1 MSQNLEILK
10 WIKECKIKT
19 NKNQE
24 IEFGDHRFL
33 LDMLLDW
40 PRRLIARKPSQ
51 VGVSL
56 TILMKVLFQG
66 SKKTL
71 SSIYTLPTN
80 PEARE
85 FVLSKVDPL
94 IENSPGLSGL
104 VQKVPF
110 RDKPLYSTTF
120 KRIGGS
126 FYFFR
131 GSWAVWKAQSI
142 DCDILTFD
150 EIDLQK
156 PEIMAMYRE
165 RLTGSSSENIVYSI
179 GNPSI
184 PGFGISELYENS
196 DQREWFIKCSHCKRT
211 QTLSW
216 PDSIEVEKG
225 IYVCKFCH
233 RILYKKDRIDG
244 EWVPKFPSRED
255 HGYAINRLMAPWV
268 SAKDIVEMERI
279 STTKHFYNY
288 CLGLPYIEHGD
299 VLTMQVI
306 RRCLVPELIP
316 TSPQIVAGIDQGD
329 LFHVIIGDAGQ
340 TPPRVLDAK
349 IARSKIELEDILNY
363 YKPAKI
369 VMDMLPSKHLAK
381 ELQEKWSRNVF
392 LLGNLRDFQLS
403 QVRNYLDL
411 NRSQGLLNIE
421 RTESLDR
428 MIDRVKLGQKG
439 LLIADNIFHFRT
451 LADHLSNLIPDFQ
464 ERFGRLR
471 KVWKN
476 CGPDDFAHALNF
488 FLAGCTMINPEPAP
502 LLTEKESRLTDDPK
516 KLDNLEFKR
525 RTERLGNS
533 SDVMVIPPLS

>member
-1 MSQNLEILK
+1 MNQNLEILK
-10 WIKECKIKT
+10 WIKDNKIRT
-19 NKNQE
+19 NKNQD
-24 IEFGDHRFL
+24 IEFSNHRFL

-40 PRRLIARKPSQ
+40 PSRLIVRKPSQ

-56 TILMKVLFQG
+56 TILLKVFFQG
-66 SKKTL
+66 GKKTL

-94 IENSPGLSGL
+94 IENSPGLRTL

-156 PEIMAMYRE
+156 PEIMSMYRE

-196 DQREWFIKCSHCKRT
+196 DQREWFVKCSHCQRT
-211 QTLSW
+211 QVLSW
-216 PDSIEVEKG
+216 PDSIDVEKG

-233 RILYKKDRIDG
+233 RILYNKDRING
-244 EWVPKFPSRED
+244 QWIAKFPSRTD
-255 HGYAINRLMAPWV
+255 HGYAINRLMAAWI
-268 SAKDIVEMERI
+268 SAKNIIEMERV

-288 CLGLPYIEHGD
+288 CLGLPFIEHGD
-299 VLTMQVI
+299 VLTFQTI
-306 RRCLVPELIP
+306 RRCLVPAHEP
-316 TSPQIVAGIDQGD
+316 KTPSIVMGIDQGD

-340 TPPRVLDAK
+340 TPPLILDAK

-363 YKPAKI
+363 YKPAKV

-381 ELQEKWSRNVF
+381 ELQEKWTRSVF
-392 LLGNLRDFQLS
+392 LLGNLRDFHLS
-403 QVRNYLDL
+403 QIRNYIDL
-411 NRSQGLLNIE
+411 NRSQGLVNIE

-428 MIDRVKLGQKG
+428 MIDRVKLGKKG
-439 LLIADNIFHFRT
+439 LAISDNIFHFKT
-451 LADHLSNLIPDFQ
+451 LAEHLANLIPDFQ
-464 ERFGRLR
+464 DRYGRLR

-476 CGPDDFAHALNF
+476 CGPDDFAHSLNF
-488 FLAGCTMINPEPAP
+488 FLTGCTLVNPELAP
-502 LLTEKESRLTDDPK
+502 LLIEKDAIPEDDPK
-516 KLDNLEFKR
+516 KQDNIEFERLKD
-525 RTERLGNS
+525 RLGNS
-533 SDVMVIPPLS
+533 SDVMVIPPIS